1 MINMEFLRSFLRRH
15 FAVENLLYFLTLAS
29 CDLSFFVGNPDCW
42 ESKVSEHFH
51 LSRVNVD
58 LMPVV
63 V

>member
-29 CDLSFFVGNPDCW
+29 CDLSLFVGNL
-42 ESKVSEHFH
+42 SEHFP
-51 LSRVNVD
+51 LSRVNFD